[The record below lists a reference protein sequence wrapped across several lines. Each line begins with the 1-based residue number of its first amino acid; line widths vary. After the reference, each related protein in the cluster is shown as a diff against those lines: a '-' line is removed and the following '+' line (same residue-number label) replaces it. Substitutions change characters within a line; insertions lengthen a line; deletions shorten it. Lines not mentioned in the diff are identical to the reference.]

1 MLGGGIS
8 TPLSI
13 YSSQTCRR
21 IHKALTS
28 ASFAFFAAGRMQ
40 IYPSIHLS
48 VKQPIYSYIDVP
60 IYLFIPILPTNTQS
74 PHQCLLRLLCRWQ
87 NADLSIH
94 PSICQ
99 TAHLFIHRRPY
110 LSIHPNLSDE
120 YTKPSPVPP
129 SPSLPLVEC
138 RSIHPSIYLSN
149 SPSIHTSTP
158 LSIYSSQSFRR
169 IHKALTSASFAFF
182 AAGRMQIYPSIHLSV
197 KQPIYSYIDAPIYL
211 FIPIFPTNTQ
221 SPHQCLLRLLCRW

>member
-129 SPSLPLVEC
+129 SPSLPMVEC
-138 RSIHPSIYLSN
+138 RAGEYLHRTRASCPGRVRRLGRQ
-149 SPSIHTSTP
+149 SARLHGCSWHRPTKRST
-158 LSIYSSQSFRR
+158 I
-169 IHKALTSASFAFF
+169 
-182 AAGRMQIYPSIHLSV
+182 
-197 KQPIYSYIDAPIYL
+197 
-211 FIPIFPTNTQ
+211 
-221 SPHQCLLRLLCRW
+221 